1 MCYHLT
7 GAQAMASVLKRSQ
20 SVELFLVLAA
30 AAALAECGPEQ
41 HVRRCVDGRDTVVDN
56 QNCEGVP
63 QSAAYHWYYG
73 GPSGYVAVGSHVSG
87 GSASSGGAA
96 GEAGE
101 SGTAHGVIGG
111 AGEAHGGGGGEGGG
125 E

>member
-1 MCYHLT
+1 
-7 GAQAMASVLKRSQ
+7 MASVLKRSQ

-56 QNCEGVP
+56 QNCGGVP

-87 GSASSGGAA
+87 GSASSGGEAA